1 MALVACC
8 SLSIWEFWS
17 ASWFSFSTIWNCA
30 VWAIIAVVS
39 AGLLGSWYFSWATS
53 SFRKVSLPMA
63 WVPLGAVTPLP
74 DEPASAWVTVMLA
87 APVAPI
93 GSVILCSLHSQVERC
108 GSGGGGNERAASLT
122 EDSRRG
128 NADGK
133 RLRTRAVALPGVG
146 PAGAHAQ
153 RARPQALVLELAAQV
168 RQAVAQGVLRGR
180 VGAVQLDRDL
190 AVAHVDGDLHRS
202 EVVRVQLQLD
212 GVAPVVAPQQRADR
226 REHLLLHRDRHSGG
240 CRCRCRC
247 TGQSRYAGRRHQ
259 LPRVHCRGGD
269 RQIGGGGVRTRG
281 DGGCRRRA
289 VRP

>member
-8 SLSIWEFWS
+8 SLSIWEFCS
-17 ASWFSFSTIWNCA
+17 ASRFSFSTIWNCA

-53 SFRKVSLPMA
+53 SFRNVSLPMA
-63 WVPLGAVTPLP
+63 SVPLDAVAPLP

-93 GSVILCSLHSQVERC
+93 GSVIFCSLHSQVERC

-122 EDSRRG
+122 EGSRLG
-128 NADGK
+128 NADGE
-133 RLRTRAVALPGVG
+133 RLRTRAVALPRVG
-146 PAGAHAQ
+146 PSGAHVH
-153 RARPQALVLELAAQV
+153 RPRPQALVLELAAQV

-190 AVAHVDGDLHRS
+190 TVAHIDRDLHRS

-212 GVAPVVAPQQRADR
+212 GVAPVVAPQQGTDR
-226 REHLLLHRDRHSGG
+226 CEHLLLHRDRHRG
-240 CRCRCRC
+240 CRGCRCRC
-247 TGQSRYAGRRHQ
+247 TGQ
-259 LPRVHCRGGD
+259 
-269 RQIGGGGVRTRG
+269 
-281 DGGCRRRA
+281 
-289 VRP
+289 